1 MSVEISK
8 YYQSFSGTD
17 TLAFIMLPGC
27 TPVCIGSLTTISY
40 SMYRNKKPVINIGR
54 TNINGVTRGTRIYAG
69 TMIFTLINQHW
80 LRELQEM
87 PQASYL
93 KNFKELKTDDMPLF
107 DIMIISA
114 NEYGNAVKMF
124 IWGIDIT
131 DEAQTISVEDMFTE
145 NVFSFIARDVSV
157 FNKIGV
163 HYKDSGESDN
173 TNGRYDNENS
183 QRYYFFDNSNATIED
198 IDRFIFN
205 KNISYDKTIKQDRLY
220 QLSRVLYFK
229 STERL
234 IGSDV
239 VKVQTA
245 LNDTGRFRLNVNG
258 IFDEYTYNAVREYQS
273 MKGINPDGIVNE
285 KLYLQILSDSNNI
298 DNNRIRGMIINKS
311 GAFIYRL
318 PDINADIIDIKP
330 YKDYITIKNTINNN
344 TGNNF
349 YEIDSGYIRTA
360 DVYNYKEDNNIFD
373 YPILRLNDKGYPVT
387 IIQNILNI
395 KYGNILNVNG
405 IYDND
410 TRNAILVL
418 QKEYNINQTGIVDYS
433 TWIILNS
440 INTNLSNEISNS
452 SFNIKYEMIPD
463 KYNADKSTNINEY
476 LDKFKVTIFSNSYIN
491 IKVSVICYYKNNKS
505 KTFIK
510 NYHVIGEQKISLL
523 DFQEA
528 LLYNNDMKN
537 SPEKIEFIIY
547 PNDKKAYKWI
557 ISF

>member
-93 KNFKELKTDDMPLF
+93 KNFKELKTDNMPLF

-205 KNISYDKTIKQDRLY
+205 KNISNDKTIKQDRLY

-440 INTNLSNEISNS
+440 INTNLSDEISNS

-491 IKVSVICYYKNNKS
+491 IKASVICYYKNNKS

>member
-205 KNISYDKTIKQDRLY
+205 KNISHDKTIKQDKLY
-220 QLSRVLYFK
+220 QLPRTLYFK

-387 IIQNILNI
+387 IIQNILNV

-418 QKEYNINQTGIVDYS
+418 QKEYNVNQTGIVDYS

-440 INTNLSNEISNS
+440 INTNLSDEISNS

-491 IKVSVICYYKNNKS
+491 IKASVICYYKNNKS

-510 NYHVIGEQKISLL
+510 NYHVTGEQKISLL

>member
-205 KNISYDKTIKQDRLY
+205 KNIYNDKTIKQDRLY

-245 LNDTGRFRLNVNG
+245 LNDTGRFHLNVNG

-440 INTNLSNEISNS
+440 INTNLSDEISNS
-452 SFNIKYEMIPD
+452 SFHIEYEMIPD

-491 IKVSVICYYKNNKS
+491 IKASVICYYKNNKS

>member
-205 KNISYDKTIKQDRLY
+205 KNISNDKTIKQDKLY
-220 QLSRVLYFK
+220 QLPRTLYFK

-440 INTNLSNEISNS
+440 INTNLSDEISNS
-452 SFNIKYEMIPD
+452 SFNIEYEMIPD

>member
-173 TNGRYDNENS
+173 TNSRYDNENS

-205 KNISYDKTIKQDRLY
+205 KNISNDKTIKQDRLY

-387 IIQNILNI
+387 IIQNILNV

-491 IKVSVICYYKNNKS
+491 IKASVICYYKNNKS

>member
-205 KNISYDKTIKQDRLY
+205 KNISNDKTIKQDRLY
-220 QLSRVLYFK
+220 QLSRALYFK

-360 DVYNYKEDNNIFD
+360 DVYTSKEDNNIFD

-491 IKVSVICYYKNNKS
+491 IKASVICYYKNNKS

>member
-205 KNISYDKTIKQDRLY
+205 KNISHDKTIKQDKLY
-220 QLSRVLYFK
+220 QLPRTLYFK

-318 PDINADIIDIKP
+318 PDINTDIIDIKP

>member
-205 KNISYDKTIKQDRLY
+205 KNISNDKTIKQDRLY
-220 QLSRVLYFK
+220 QLSRALYFK

-491 IKVSVICYYKNNKS
+491 IKASVICYYKNNKS

>member
-205 KNISYDKTIKQDRLY
+205 KNISNDKTIKQDKLY
-220 QLSRVLYFK
+220 QLPRTLYFK

-298 DNNRIRGMIINKS
+298 DNNRIRGMVINKS

-360 DVYNYKEDNNIFD
+360 DVYNYKEDNNVFD

-387 IIQNILNI
+387 IIQNILNV

-440 INTNLSNEISNS
+440 INTNLSDEISNS
-452 SFNIKYEMIPD
+452 SFHIEYEMIPD

>member
-173 TNGRYDNENS
+173 TNSRYDNENS

-205 KNISYDKTIKQDRLY
+205 KNISNDKTIKQDRLY

-330 YKDYITIKNTINNN
+330 YKDYITIKNIINNN

-387 IIQNILNI
+387 IIQNILNV

-491 IKVSVICYYKNNKS
+491 IKASVICYYKNNKS